1 MTALGRACRAL
12 AFALALAAPASAQD
26 PDAPIDAFSRAAPG
40 GPLPPAWN
48 PLTFPHIP
56 RHTSYALVRDPEA
69 GVVVRAEADASAS
82 GLVMR
87 VDLDATAWRG
97 LAWRW
102 KVDTPVRGSDVTRRG
117 GDDYAVR
124 VYVAF
129 RYTPERVPPLERAR
143 YEIVRF
149 LFGEYP
155 PHAALNY
162 IWDAR
167 TPAGT
172 IVPNPYARRVR
183 MIVVESG
190 TANLG
195 RWLAY
200 ERDVLADY
208 RAAFGEEPPPIAGV
222 GLMTDTDDT
231 GERAVAWYGDLVL
244 TRRPSPGSG
253 AR

>member
-1 MTALGRACRAL
+1 MTGRHRAACAAAAL
-12 AFALALAAPASAQD
+12 LALTAPAYADDAAPI
-26 PDAPIDAFSRAAPG
+26 PPFSRASPAG
-40 GPLPPAWN
+40 ALPDGWT
-48 PLTFPHIP
+48 PLTFPHIA
-56 RHTSYALVRDPEA
+56 RHSDYRLVRDPQI

-82 GLVMR
+82 GLIAR
-87 VDLDATAWRG
+87 LDLDATSWRR

-102 KVDTPVRGSDVTRRG
+102 KVDRPIRGGDVTRRS

-129 RYTPERVPPLERAR
+129 RYAPERLPALERAR
-143 YEIVRF
+143 YEIVRL

-155 PHAALNY
+155 PHAGLNY

-167 TPAGT
+167 APVGT
-172 IVPNPYARRVR
+172 VVANPYARRVR

-190 TANLG
+190 TAGLG

-222 GLMTDTDDT
+222 ALMTDADDT
-231 GERAVAWYGDLVL
+231 GEQALAYYGDIVL
-244 TRRPSPGSG
+244 TREGPG

>member
-1 MTALGRACRAL
+1 MTAARRAACAL
-12 AFALALAAPASAQD
+12 LAGLAIAGPAAAQVDAVPVAP
-26 PDAPIDAFSRAAPG
+26 FSRASPG
-40 GPLPPAWN
+40 GTLPAAWR
-48 PLTFPHIP
+48 PLTFPHIA
-56 RHTSYALVRDPEA
+56 RHTAYTLVRDAEA

-82 GLVMR
+82 GLYAR
-87 VDLDATAWRG
+87 LDLDAAAWRR

-102 KVDTPVRGSDVTRRG
+102 KVDVPIRGSDVTRKG

-129 RYTPERVPPLERAR
+129 RYAPERVSALERAR

-149 LFGEYP
+149 LYGEYP
-155 PHAALNY
+155 PHAGINY

-167 TPAGT
+167 APVGT
-172 IVPNPYARRVR
+172 VVANPYARRVQ

-190 TANLG
+190 SANLG

-208 RAAFGEEPPPIAGV
+208 RAAFGEEPPPIAGIAI
-222 GLMTDTDDT
+222 MTDADDT
-231 GERAVAWYGDLVL
+231 GERAVAWYGDLIL
-244 TRRPSPGSG
+244 TRPGSA